1 MKRKGRWWIYV
12 SFLYLLSLVFRL
24 VEKVIENPINCYF
37 CIRSWL
43 LHPSGHLYCCSTQPS
58 STCTRVLNTD
68 MANPSRLLTYYI
80 TILLSILFLRA
91 NAAPISFAGV
101 EESWKRGLSEV
112 YYHLTNPPPP
122 ISNLILP
129 YTHQPNIQI
138 LNILHRNS
146 KPSTHPHQQNI
157 QHPLGSL

>member
-1 MKRKGRWWIYV
+1 MVDIC
-12 SFLYLLSLVFRL
+12 FLYLPGFSWFFFLL
-24 VEKVIENPINCYF
+24 VEKSIENPINCYF

-43 LHPSGHLYCCSTQPS
+43 LYSSGYLYCCSAHPS

-80 TILLSILFLRA
+80 TILLSLLFLRG
-91 NAAPISFAGV
+91 NAAPISFADV

-112 YYHLTNPPPP
+112 CMPPSFVFP
-122 ISNLILP
+122 SVSKLIPP
-129 YTHQPNIQI
+129 YTHQLNIQI
-138 LNILHRNS
+138 LTILHQNS

>member
-1 MKRKGRWWIYV
+1 MFPFSTCFLLFFSWWRRLSKIPSIATFVFGVGFYTHLAIY
-12 SFLYLLSLVFRL
+12 
-24 VEKVIENPINCYF
+24 I
-37 CIRSWL
+37 
-43 LHPSGHLYCCSTQPS
+43 YCCSTQPS

-80 TILLSILFLRA
+80 TILLSLLFLRA
-91 NAAPISFAGV
+91 NAAPISFADV